1 VIIAQLVLDITF
13 LLFTLYICTKPVC
26 VDFYTCLR
34 YNCILCFC
42 LPDCDFP
49 KAIWCGHCLWFV
61 AIFHDSFI
69 VIDNTRLLV
78 TDFCFVCWPQNMLGS
93 WKVTKKF
100 LGFIRAGFY
109 SPDAIAGTQ
118 WCQSVE
124 SKLLECDLLFVLLFV
139 FLACWGWL
147 SAVLGQFV
155 CVQDKEYWMTAVQI
169 WRQY

>member
-1 VIIAQLVLDITF
+1 
-13 LLFTLYICTKPVC
+13 
-26 VDFYTCLR
+26 
-34 YNCILCFC
+34 
-42 LPDCDFP
+42 
-49 KAIWCGHCLWFV
+49 
-61 AIFHDSFI
+61 
-69 VIDNTRLLV
+69 
-78 TDFCFVCWPQNMLGS
+78 MLGS
-93 WKVTKKF
+93 RKVTKKF

-155 CVQDKEYWMTAVQI
+155 CVQDKEY
-169 WRQY
+169 